1 MPVLRYNGPWDVR
14 ELWGVMFPQ
23 GMSIVVDDPKLTGLY
38 GCAGTVWKVNQVDDD
53 RPTSLIV
60 QLDNWVHRVSVR
72 PDQVRRIDP

>member
-1 MPVLRYNGPWDVR
+1 MSVWEDAFMF
-14 ELWGVMFPQ
+14 GVWAAARV
-23 GMSIVVDDPKLTGLY
+23 VVDDPKLTGLY